1 MPNKLIPLLRY
12 HDARAAIDFLT
23 EAFGF
28 EARVVVP
35 GDDARTIV
43 HAQLIRGDDMLMLAT
58 IRSHGEFDERM
69 KLPRDAGGNTQG
81 LFIVVEDADAHCARA
96 AKSGARI
103 LIAPADWENGGRGY
117 SCEDPE
123 GHLWSFGTFD
133 PWSR

>member
-12 HDARAAIDFLT
+12 KDARAAIDFLT

-35 GDDARTIV
+35 GDDGRTIV
-43 HAQLIRGDDMLMLAT
+43 HAQLTCGDNMLMLAT
-58 IRSHGEFDERM
+58 IRSHGDFDKQM
-69 KLPRDAGGNTQG
+69 KLPREAGGNTQA
-81 LFIVVEDADAHCARA
+81 LFIVVDDADAHCARA
-96 AKSGARI
+96 AEGGARI
-103 LIAPADWENGGRGY
+103 LMPPADWDNGGRGY

-133 PWSR
+133 PWSA